1 MKGGGKGRELTPKLA
16 FRKDA
21 ASAPSM
27 HTRVLPHP
35 QELLGFLQYPLTED
49 QGVQSLVQGSW
60 LTAWVLKSGAYLEP
74 SPSRSV
80 LPSVPLLC
88 QECSGT

>member
-1 MKGGGKGRELTPKLA
+1 MRGGGKGHELTPTA
-16 FRKDA
+16 G
-21 ASAPSM
+21 PSS
-27 HTRVLPHP
+27 P
-35 QELLGFLQYPLTED
+35 QGLLGFLQYALTED